1 MPFKMQ
7 KRSSSSCVYFLL
19 AGLLTFL
26 SYQFYAHAMGDKLF
40 PSVHGLCPFGGL
52 ESLLSFVT
60 VGATLKKNI
69 SGTMV
74 SFSFFCCWPWCS
86 TGRFVA

>member
-7 KRSSSSCVYFLL
+7 KRVFILLRYFLL

-40 PSVHGLCPFGGL
+40 LPYMDCARSAAWNP
-52 ESLLSFVT
+52 
-60 VGATLKKNI
+60 
-69 SGTMV
+69 
-74 SFSFFCCWPWCS
+74 CCHS
-86 TGRFVA
+86 